1 MDEMNETDEMDVRAI
16 AAGRPDAAFGAAYP
30 KLARVLACLCD
41 EPDAAKRE
49 STIGFVERLVALA
62 AQVDRDK
69 ATKEAG
75 IAIFG
80 LCAPADATAKLASA
94 LATASDS
101 YCDEQIALLARS
113 FDERGGAPREA
124 PRTAR

>member
-1 MDEMNETDEMDVRAI
+1 MDEMDEMDVRAI

-30 KLARVLACLCD
+30 KLARVLAGLCD
-41 EPDAAKRE
+41 EPDEAKRE

-80 LCAPADATAKLASA
+80 RCAPADANANLARA
-94 LATASDS
+94 LATANEA
-101 YCDEQIALLARS
+101 YCDEQIGLLARS